1 MFNCSR
7 RVFLE
12 RVLETVGMVLLAT
25 RTSLQAQQPR
35 PGELA
40 TSGIDHPELASFDDL
55 MTTFVKEQQI
65 PGAALA
71 VTKDSR
77 STLIPRAGMPTQ
89 TSAIAYSD
97 GLSNAPRA

>member
-7 RVFLE
+7 RVFLA
-12 RVLETVGMVLLAT
+12 RVLETVGVALLAT

-40 TSGIDHPELASFDDL
+40 TSGIDHPELASFDEL

-71 VTKDSR
+71 R
-77 STLIPRAGMPTQ
+77 YCSTQATGPMANGWPTRLM
-89 TSAIAYSD
+89 A
-97 GLSNAPRA
+97 